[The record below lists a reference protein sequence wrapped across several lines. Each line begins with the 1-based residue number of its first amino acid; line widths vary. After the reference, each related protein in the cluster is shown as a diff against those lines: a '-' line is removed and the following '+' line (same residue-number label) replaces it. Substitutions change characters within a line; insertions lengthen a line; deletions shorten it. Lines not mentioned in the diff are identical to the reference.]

1 MDVDEIQR
9 RQAAHELIHKTA
21 VDIRKMIDYAVS
33 EAKAIL
39 DDDIEEM
46 IRELVFD

>member
-9 RQAAHELIHKTA
+9 RQAAQELIHKTA
-21 VDIRKMIDYAVS
+21 IDIRKMIDYAVS
-33 EAKAIL
+33 ETSVIN
-39 DDDIEEM
+39 DDVEEM

>member
-21 VDIRKMIDYAVS
+21 IDIRKMIDYAVS
-33 EAKAIL
+33 ETSVIN
-39 DDDIEEM
+39 DDVEEL